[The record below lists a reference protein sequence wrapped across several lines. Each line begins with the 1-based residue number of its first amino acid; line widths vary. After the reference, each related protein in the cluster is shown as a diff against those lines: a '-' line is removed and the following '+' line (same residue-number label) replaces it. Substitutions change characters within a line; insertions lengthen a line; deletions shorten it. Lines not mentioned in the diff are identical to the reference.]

1 MLQTLVYLLAAAVIC
16 VPLARKLGFGSILG
30 YLAAGMII
38 GPWGL
43 RLVTDV
49 GEIAHIS
56 EFGVLMLLFLVG
68 LEIRPRRM
76 WLMRRA
82 VFGFGLA
89 QVVVT
94 AALLAALLVAAGFD
108 GRAALVLGVGAAL
121 SSTAIALPLLAE
133 RDLLNISSGR
143 DTFAVLLFQDLATV
157 PLVAALPLLGDG
169 VPATGS
175 LWVAVLKA
183 VLAVAA
189 ILGVGRL
196 LVRPMFRA
204 IGGVQTREVFT
215 MLALL
220 LVVGAAGLTGLAGL
234 PMSLGAFAA
243 GMILSE
249 SEYRHELQAD
259 IEPFEGV
266 LLGFFFL
273 TIGMTADL
281 GLLVAEPLPILGA
294 VAAMLVGKV
303 GVVAL
308 LQRLRGRNGVVA
320 LRTALALPQGSEFGF
335 VLFGAAL
342 AVGVLPKAAL
352 DHATLV
358 IGVSMALGPVLF
370 AASERLLIPRLQPG
384 SIRPDE
390 PVDVAPAP
398 VIICGFGRF
407 GQVVGRVLKSRR
419 IRFNAIDPDPDN
431 IDIVR
436 RFGSKAFYGDP
447 TRTELLRAVGAAE
460 AKVLVI
466 ALPDMEQSL
475 KVATLAKADFPN
487 LRIYARVR
495 NRRHAH
501 RMLDLEVAGF
511 VRELFFSSVR
521 LTELVLGE
529 LGFSEEEARHTVE
542 AFRAHD
548 TGQLLLQHPIYEDER
563 RLIQTAREAAEE
575 LRSLFESDDAEASSF

>member
-1 MLQTLVYLLAAAVIC
+1 MLQTLVYLLAASVIC

-30 YLAAGMII
+30 YLLAGMII

-49 GEIAHIS
+49 SEIAQIS

-68 LEIRPRRM
+68 LEIRPQRM

-94 AALLAALLVAAGFD
+94 SALLMGLLLAFGLD
-108 GRAALVLGVGAAL
+108 ERGALVLAVVGAL

-133 RDLLNISSGR
+133 RDLLNTTSGR
-143 DTFAVLLFQDLATV
+143 DTFAVLLFQDLASV
-157 PLVAALPLLGDG
+157 PLVAAVPLLAGNG
-169 VPATGS
+169 ATGGGGP
-175 LWVAVLKA
+175 LWLAALKA
-183 VLAVAA
+183 VLALAA
-189 ILGVGRL
+189 ILVVGRL

-220 LVVGAAGLTGLAGL
+220 LVVGGAGLSGLAGL

-281 GLLVAEPLPILGA
+281 GLFRAEPVGIL
-294 VAAMLVGKV
+294 AA
-303 GVVAL
+303 VAL
-308 LQRLRGRNGVVA
+308 LIVVKVLVVVVLERLRGRNIVIA
-320 LRTALALPQGSEFGF
+320 LRTGLALPQGSEFGF
-335 VLFGAAL
+335 VLLGAAL
-342 AVGVLPKAAL
+342 AAGVLPQAGIAR
-352 DHATLV
+352 ATLV
-358 IGVSMALGPVLF
+358 IGVSMALGPILF
-370 AASERLLIPRLQPG
+370 ALSERVLIPRLSPE

-407 GQVVGRVLKSRR
+407 GQIVGRILKSRN
-419 IRFNAIDPDPDN
+419 IRFNALDPDAEN
-431 IDIVR
+431 VEAVR
-436 RFGSKAFYGDP
+436 RFGAKTFFGDP
-447 TRTELLRAVGAAE
+447 TRMELLRAVGAAE
-460 AKVLVI
+460 AKILVV

-475 KVATLAKADFPN
+475 KVATEAKAEFPN

-501 RMLDLEVAGF
+501 RMMDLEVAGI
-511 VRELFFSSVR
+511 VRELLFSSLR
-521 LTELVLGE
+521 LTELVLCG
-529 LGFSEEEARHTVE
+529 LGFEAEEARRTVQT
-542 AFRAHD
+542 FREHD
-548 TGQLLLQHPIYEDER
+548 ERQLLLQHPIYEDER
-563 RLIQTAREAAEE
+563 RLIQTNYEAAQE
-575 LRSLFESDDAEASSF
+575 LRELFESDRAD